1 MTYDFAVNKN
11 IQLIFVYEITV
22 MYSFEGDFRRKPQQ
36 NLAGASAQHKTD
48 RDALILQ
55 LQQQRQKREV
65 SIRVLFRLSYYFL
78 YFKGFYGVSYNR
90 EIKFV

>member
-1 MTYDFAVNKN
+1 
-11 IQLIFVYEITV
+11 

-36 NLAGASAQHKTD
+36 NLGGASSNRTE

-65 SIRVLFRLSYYFL
+65 SNTLSRFLRVLHTFGHNNKIYLMVHTL
-78 YFKGFYGVSYNR
+78 L
-90 EIKFV
+90 

>member
-1 MTYDFAVNKN
+1 MTYSFDVNKN
-11 IQLIFVYEITV
+11 IQLIFVYEITI

-48 RDALILQ
+48 RDTLIQQ

-65 SIRVLFRLSYYFL
+65 SANSCFSCLYIFNIFIRYT
-78 YFKGFYGVSYNR
+78 
-90 EIKFV
+90 

>member
-1 MTYDFAVNKN
+1 MTYSFDVNKN
-11 IQLIFVYEITV
+11 IQLIFVYEITI

-48 RDALILQ
+48 RDTLIQQ

-65 SIRVLFRLSYYFL
+65 SANSCISCLYIFNIFIRYT
-78 YFKGFYGVSYNR
+78 
-90 EIKFV
+90 